1 LRTAGPWWA
10 IAAAAF
16 IISGIVAAALSR
28 VALPWLR
35 LRALRWLG
43 GAVLVLVL
51 ADISHHA
58 GELSQEHI
66 ASTLAISLA
75 AVTIAAVMSLCGTYL
90 TARK

>member
-1 LRTAGPWWA
+1 
-10 IAAAAF
+10 
-16 IISGIVAAALSR
+16 
-28 VALPWLR
+28 
-35 LRALRWLG
+35 
-43 GAVLVLVL
+43 L

-66 ASTLAISLA
+66 GLNLAISLA